1 MTDGDEL
8 EHIPRTNLG
17 EEVYRLLWTRILDRG
32 LRPGDKLS
40 DLRLSQ
46 ELGVSRTPARE
57 ALQRLVSDGIVR
69 AERNRG
75 FFVASFSATDIA
87 EIYDLR
93 STLEAM
99 ALRAAAPRLTPDLLR
114 SAQIDLDNVKAQLD
128 GATTELKKLDA
139 FTAFLEVDRGFH
151 RSLVELAGN
160 SRLQNMVEGLW
171 AQIAVFQ
178 WAGGFRDHW
187 IEAAITRHRS
197 IIAALLEGDVER
209 ATEELR
215 QHIDEVKLWAI
226 DELGAA
232 QPNSDPA
239 STRSPRLLPETATR
253 ES

>member
-1 MTDGDEL
+1 MTDEDEP
-8 EHIPRTNLG
+8 ERIPRANLG
-17 EEVYRLLWTRILDRG
+17 EEVYRLLWKRILDRG

-46 ELGVSRTPARE
+46 ELGVSRTPTRE

-75 FFVASFSATDIA
+75 FFVASFSASDIT

-93 STLEAM
+93 ATLETM
-99 ALRAAAPRLTPDLLR
+99 ALRAAAPRLTPDLLG
-114 SAQIDLDNVKAQLD
+114 SAQSDLDNVEARLD
-128 GATTELKKLDA
+128 AAITESEKLDA

-160 SRLQNMVEGLW
+160 SRLQNIVEGLW

-187 IEAAITRHRS
+187 TEAAITRHRS
-197 IIAALLEGDVER
+197 IIAAMLEGDLER

-226 DELGAA
+226 EELGTV
-232 QPNSDPA
+232 QPNIAPVPA
-239 STRSPRLLPETATR
+239 RSPRLLPATATR
-253 ES
+253 EP